1 MFFKKL
7 LAKIPF
13 IRKRMIKSIRV
24 KLTEI
29 LEDFDSGAFNDIYVK
44 ALQSIL
50 KSPVINFNEELVL
63 GSINPIKT
71 FSNSSAAL
79 VLSIEK
85 KEVKKSVMVKNG
97 SVALTQ
103 NTRSFSRWYSN
114 KESIE
119 TFVGVISVYLEK
131 QVMLMEPV
139 LVNGDKVV
147 EVVMTPDED
156 EFLDSLLY
164 RLALV
169 DLVNIVD
176 FYLEEQEIKH
186 DQRKENKGSSFWK
199 K

>member
-1 MFFKKL
+1 MFFEML
-7 LAKIPF
+7 LSKIPF
-13 IRKRMIKSIRV
+13 IRKRMIKSVRS
-24 KLTEI
+24 KLAEI
-29 LEDFDSGAFNDIYVK
+29 LEDFDTGAFNDIYVK

-50 KSPVINFNEELVL
+50 KSPVIDFNEELVL
-63 GSINPIKT
+63 GSLNPITT

-85 KEVKKSVMVKNG
+85 KEVKKSVMIKNG
-97 SVALTQ
+97 SVGTTQ
-103 NTRSFSRWYSN
+103 NTRVFSRWYSN

-119 TFVGVISVYLEK
+119 TFIGTISVYLEK

-147 EVVMTPDED
+147 EVVLTPDED

-186 DQRKENKGSSFWK
+186 DQRKQTKGSSFWK

>member
-50 KSPVINFNEELVL
+50 KSPVIDFNEELVL
-63 GSINPIKT
+63 GSLNPITT

-103 NTRSFSRWYSN
+103 NTRVFSRWYSN
-114 KESIE
+114 KESVE
-119 TFVGVISVYLEK
+119 TFIGTISVYLEK

-147 EVVMTPDED
+147 EVVLTPEED

-186 DQRKENKGSSFWK
+186 DQRKQTKGSSFWK

>member
-1 MFFKKL
+1 MFFEKL
-7 LAKIPF
+7 LSKIPF
-13 IRKRMIKSIRV
+13 IRKLMIKSVRS
-24 KLTEI
+24 KLAEI
-29 LEDFDSGAFNDIYVK
+29 LEDFDTGAFNDIYVK

-50 KSPVINFNEELVL
+50 KSPVIDFNEELVL
-63 GSINPIKT
+63 GSLNPITT

-85 KEVKKSVMVKNG
+85 KEVKKSVMIKNG
-97 SVALTQ
+97 LVGATQ
-103 NTRSFSRWYSN
+103 NTRVFSRWYSN
-114 KESIE
+114 KESIK
-119 TFVGVISVYLEK
+119 TFIGTISVYLEK
-131 QVMLMEPV
+131 QVMLMDPV

-147 EVVMTPDED
+147 EVVLTPDED

-186 DQRKENKGSSFWK
+186 DQRKQTKGSSFWK

>member
-50 KSPVINFNEELVL
+50 KSPVIDFNEELVL

-85 KEVKKSVMVKNG
+85 KEVKKSVMMKNG

-119 TFVGVISVYLEK
+119 TFVGVISVCLEK

-169 DLVNIVD
+169 DLVNIID
-176 FYLEEQEIKH
+176 FYLERQV
-186 DQRKENKGSSFWK
+186 
-199 K
+199 

>member
-1 MFFKKL
+1 MFFEML
-7 LAKIPF
+7 LSKIPF
-13 IRKRMIKSIRV
+13 IRKRMIKSVRS
-24 KLTEI
+24 KLAEI
-29 LEDFDSGAFNDIYVK
+29 LEDFDTGAFNDIYVK

-50 KSPVINFNEELVL
+50 KSPVIDFNEELVL
-63 GSINPIKT
+63 GSLNPITT

-85 KEVKKSVMVKNG
+85 KEVKKSVMIKNG
-97 SVALTQ
+97 SVGTTQ
-103 NTRSFSRWYSN
+103 NTRVFSRWYSN

-119 TFVGVISVYLEK
+119 TFIGTISVYLEK

-147 EVVMTPDED
+147 EVALTPDED

-186 DQRKENKGSSFWK
+186 DQRKQTKGSSFWK

>member
-186 DQRKENKGSSFWK
+186 DQRKQTKGSSFWK

>member
-1 MFFKKL
+1 
-7 LAKIPF
+7 
-13 IRKRMIKSIRV
+13 
-24 KLTEI
+24 
-29 LEDFDSGAFNDIYVK
+29 
-44 ALQSIL
+44 
-50 KSPVINFNEELVL
+50 
-63 GSINPIKT
+63 
-71 FSNSSAAL
+71 
-79 VLSIEK
+79 
-85 KEVKKSVMVKNG
+85 MVKNG

-119 TFVGVISVYLEK
+119 TFVGVLSVYLEK

-169 DLVNIVD
+169 DLVNIID
-176 FYLEEQEIKH
+176 FYLERQV
-186 DQRKENKGSSFWK
+186 
-199 K
+199 